1 MEFPNA
7 LTDRYH
13 LASHL
18 ARGGMADVY
27 QGQDTLLGRRVAV
40 KMLHAQYSNDEAFVK
55 RFRREAQAAA
65 NLAHPNIVGIYDWGQ
80 ADTTY
85 FIVME
90 LVDGRSMRDVLR
102 SEGALLPR
110 RAAEIGLE
118 VASALSAAHRAG
130 LVHRDIKPGNI
141 LLATNGS
148 VKVTDFGIA
157 RAWDDSQELTRT
169 GAVIGTATYFS
180 PEQAQGAPADERSDV
195 YSLGVVMYEMLSG
208 RPPFS
213 GDSPVAVAYQHVS
226 ATASPPSSIN
236 PDVPPEMDAVVM
248 RAMQKEPAL
257 RYQTAEEL
265 RADLAKVLAGQTP
278 TAVPV
283 TVAAAAVAPMAV
295 AGGDHGAATRVL
307 PAQSGTSQLPTQT
320 SPTLEDRGPS
330 QVPFI
335 LTAFGLLG
343 LLGVLVFL
351 VFQLAAN
358 RTPAEGQV
366 TVPNVVNMDRA
377 TALATLQLAGLR
389 VDVREE
395 ASDTVPELTVIRTDP
410 VAGQL
415 VDPDSLVIVY
425 LSEGAEQFAVPQLV
439 GQTEVV
445 AVGLIEEARFVVGSV
460 TRRPDPNAPAGQVIE
475 QTPVAG
481 VELSAGTPINLVVS
495 QGPLEFAL
503 AEYSNQEEN
512 TVFAALAELGLRWN
526 TRQENSDSVPDGTVI
541 RTEPVAGTMVKAG
554 DIILLIVSSGR
565 GAVAVPD
572 VFGRTENA
580 ARDILEE
587 AGFQMRVEVGRQ
599 AVTDPDL
606 DDRVVR
612 QFPDAGTQAQP
623 GSVVTVTLG
632 EFTAPTTTTTTTSTT
647 TTTTASSTTTP
658 CVTNPGGNCP

>member
-1 MEFPNA
+1 MDFPHP

-13 LASHL
+13 LTSHL

-80 ADTTY
+80 AGNTY

-141 LLATNGS
+141 LLATTGS

-180 PEQAQGAPADERSDV
+180 PEQAQGNPADERSDV
-195 YSLGVVMYEMLSG
+195 YSLGVVLYEMLAG

-226 ATASPPSSIN
+226 ATALAPSTIN
-236 PDVPPEMDAVVM
+236 GDVPPELDAVVM
-248 RAMQKEPAL
+248 RALQKDPGL
-257 RYQTAEEL
+257 RYQTAEDL
-265 RADLAKVLAGQTP
+265 RSDLSKVLAGQSP
-278 TAVPV
+278 AAIPVAV
-283 TVAAAAVAPMAV
+283 AAAVAPMAV

-307 PAQSGTSQLPTQT
+307 PAQAPPGLPANTTS
-320 SPTLEDRGPS
+320 TLEDRGPS

-351 VFQLAAN
+351 VFQLAGARN
-358 RTPAEGQV
+358 AEEGLV
-366 TVPNVVNMDRA
+366 TVPDVVGMDRDAAFA
-377 TALATLQLAGLR
+377 TIQQAGLR
-389 VDVREE
+389 VNQVDE
-395 ASDTVPELTVIRTDP
+395 ASDTDPVGTVIRTDP
-410 VAGQL
+410 VGGQEAE
-415 VDPDSLVIVY
+415 PDSFVILYVS
-425 LSEGAEQFAVPQLV
+425 LGAEQFPIPQLV
-439 GQTEVV
+439 GQTEEV
-445 AVGLIEEARFVVGSV
+445 ARGLIEEAGFIVGTV
-460 TRRPDPNAPAGQVIE
+460 TGRPDPDAPLGQVIE
-475 QTPVAG
+475 QSPLAG
-481 VELSAGTPINLVVS
+481 VELAAGTAINLVLS
-495 QGPLEFAL
+495 EGPLTFEL
-503 AEYSNQEEN
+503 ADYSNQEEN
-512 TVFAALAELGLRWN
+512 TVFQALAELGLRWN
-526 TRQENSDSVPDGTVI
+526 TRQETSEDVPDGTVI
-541 RTEPVAGTMVKAG
+541 RTEPPPAALVSAG
-554 DIILLIVSSGR
+554 DIILLIISSGP
-565 GAVAVPD
+565 GAVEVPD
-572 VFGRTENA
+572 VFGLSEGN
-580 ARDILEE
+580 ARDTIEA
-587 AGFQMRVEVGRQ
+587 AGFRFRVEAGRQ
-599 AVTDPDL
+599 AVTDPAL
-606 DDRVVR
+606 HDRVVR
-612 QFPDAGTQAQP
+612 QFPESGTSAQP
-623 GSVVTVTLG
+623 NSIVTVTMG
-632 EFTAPTTTTTTTSTT
+632 EYTAPTTTTTTAPTT
-647 TTTTASSTTTP
+647 TTGDTTPTTTCTSP
-658 CVTNPGGNCP
+658 PGQCP

>member
-195 YSLGVVMYEMLSG
+195 YSLGVVLYEMLAG

-295 AGGDHGAATRVL
+295 AGGDHGATTRVL
-307 PAQSGTSQLPTQT
+307 PAQGPPQLPTQT

-343 LLGVLVFL
+343 LLGLLVFL

-358 RTPAEGQV
+358 RTPAEGLV

-377 TALATLQLAGLR
+377 TALATLQTAGLR

-410 VAGQL
+410 MAGQL

-425 LSEGAEQFAVPQLV
+425 LSEGAEQFPVPQLV
-439 GQTEVV
+439 GQTEEV
-445 AVGLIEEARFVVGSV
+445 AKGLIEEAGFVVGTV
-460 TRRPDPNAPAGQVIE
+460 TLRPDPDVPAGQVIE

-481 VELSAGTPINLVVS
+481 VEISAGTPINIVVS

-554 DIILLIVSSGR
+554 DIILLIISTGP
-565 GAVAVPD
+565 GAVEVPD
-572 VFGRTENA
+572 VFGRTENG

-587 AGFQMRVEVGRQ
+587 AGFQMRVEAGRQ

-612 QFPDAGTQAQP
+612 QFPNAGTQAQP
-623 GSVVTVTLG
+623 DSIITVTLG
-632 EFTAPTTTTTTTSTT
+632 EYTAPTTTTEPPTTTTTLIPCNSTT
-647 TTTTASSTTTP
+647 TTDQP
-658 CVTNPGGNCP
+658 CDDG